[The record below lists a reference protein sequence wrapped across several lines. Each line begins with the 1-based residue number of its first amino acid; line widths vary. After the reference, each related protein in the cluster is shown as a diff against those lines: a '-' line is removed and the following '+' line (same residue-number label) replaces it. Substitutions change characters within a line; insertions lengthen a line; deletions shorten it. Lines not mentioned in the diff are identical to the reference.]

1 MTRSN
6 GRLEAL
12 LRAGQFVLTAETAPP
27 DSADPEAVIA
37 RAGCLAGLADAVNVL
52 DGASAKGHM
61 SSLAAAAILARHG
74 IEPVLQLTMRD
85 RNRLALQGDL
95 LGAAALGIP
104 NILCLRGDAM
114 AVGDQPEAKEVH
126 DLESRDLIGT
136 ARRMRDEASYPSG
149 RGIEPPPR
157 LFIGAADAPSEP
169 GMNFDTADLETKIAA
184 GADFFQTQFVFDADM
199 LARYMA
205 RLVDRGITR
214 DAFFMVGLGPLASA
228 KSARWM
234 NENLFGVHVPEPVI
248 VRLESAGD
256 QRAEGRAICI
266 ELIHHFREIEGVSG
280 AHLMG
285 PHSEP
290 AIAEVIRSCGVRAER
305 DTAA

>member
-1 MTRSN
+1 MTRSD

-27 DSADPEAVIA
+27 DSAGPEAVIA

-52 DGASAKGHM
+52 DGAGAKGHM

-74 IEPVLQLTMRD
+74 IEPVLQFTMRD

-104 NILCLRGDAM
+104 SILCLRGDAM

-126 DLESRDLIGT
+126 DLESRDLMAT

-149 RGIEPPPR
+149 RGIDPPPR
-157 LFIGAADAPSEP
+157 LFIGGADAPCEP
-169 GMNFDTADLETKIAA
+169 GPDFDTASLEAKIAA
-184 GADFFQTQFVFDADM
+184 GADFFQTQFAFDADL

-205 RLVDRGITR
+205 RLVDRGIAEK
-214 DAFFMVGLGPLASA
+214 AFFIVGLGPLASA
-228 KSARWM
+228 KSACWM
-234 NENLFGVHVPEPVI
+234 NENLFGVHVPEPI
-248 VRLESAGD
+248 IARLEGATD

-266 ELIHHFREIEGVSG
+266 ELIHRFREIEGVSG

-285 PHSEP
+285 PRAEA
-290 AIAEVIRSCGVRAER
+290 AIAEVIEASGVRTGR
-305 DTAA
+305 GAAA

>member
-1 MTRSN
+1 M
-6 GRLEAL
+6 
-12 LRAGQFVLTAETAPP
+12 RAGHFALTAETAPP

-37 RAGCLAGLADAVNVL
+37 RAGCLASQADAVNVL
-52 DGASAKGHM
+52 DGAGAMGHM
-61 SSLAAAAILARHG
+61 SSLATAAILARHG
-74 IEPVLQLTMRD
+74 IEPVLQFTMRD

-126 DLESRDLIGT
+126 DLESRDLMAT
-136 ARRMRDEASYPSG
+136 ARNMRDEGRYPSG
-149 RGIEPPPR
+149 RKIDPPPR
-157 LFIGAADAPSEP
+157 LFIGGADAPREP
-169 GMNFDTADLETKIAA
+169 GPDFDAAGLEAKIAA
-184 GADFFQTQFVFDADM
+184 GADFFQTQFAFDAGM

-205 RLVDRGITR
+205 RLVDLGITEK
-214 DAFFMVGLGPLASA
+214 AFFIVGLGPLASA

-248 VRLESAGD
+248 ARLEGAVD

-266 ELIHHFREIEGVSG
+266 ELIQRLRGIEGVSG

-285 PHSEP
+285 PRAEA
-290 AIAEVIRSCGVRAER
+290 AIAEVIEESGVRAAR
-305 DTAA
+305 ATTA